1 VAKAVAKKKKST
13 AVAKKKK
20 STAVT
25 FDDGMVADDF
35 SGNAGAGMEN
45 VTASDLLVPRL
56 AILQALSPQIS
67 KKRAEYIEGAEVG
80 DICDVGTGQIFDGG
94 VLFLPVFYR
103 KDYLE
108 WAPRASSQGLVN
120 IHSDPAILD
129 ETTRNEKKQPI
140 LANGNYIAE
149 TAQFFGLNL
158 TADSTKCFLP
168 MASTQL
174 KKARKWLTLATGEK
188 LTRADGSTFTPP
200 LFYRAYSLTTAEES
214 NAEGEWVGWKID
226 RAFTLPELEGEGFN
240 WRALKADCEDFL
252 KTLAKGTVSGDVSSM
267 RPGSSDDDEEEM

>member
-1 VAKAVAKKKKST
+1 MAKQLA
-13 AVAKKKK
+13 KKK

-25 FDDGMVADDF
+25 LADDF
-35 SGNAGAGMEN
+35 SSNAGAGMEN
-45 VTASDLLVPRL
+45 VTANDLLVPRL

-67 KKRAEYIEGAEVG
+67 KKKSEYIEGAQIG
-80 DICDVGTGQIFDGG
+80 DICDVGTGEIFKDG

-108 WAPRASSQGLVN
+108 WAPRASGQGLVN

-129 ETTRNEKKQPI
+129 QTTRDEKKRPV
-140 LANGNYIAE
+140 LASGNYIAE

-158 TADSTKCFLP
+158 TADNRKCFLP

-200 LFYRAYSLTTAEES
+200 LFYRAYNLTTAEES
-214 NAEGEWVGWKID
+214 NAEGEWAGWRID
-226 RAFTLPELEGEGFN
+226 RAFTLPELQEEGFD
-240 WRALKADCEDFL
+240 WHALKADCEGFL
-252 KTLAKGTVSGDVSSM
+252 ETLAKGTVTGDVASM
-267 RPGSSDDDEEEM
+267 QPGSSDDEESM

>member
-1 VAKAVAKKKKST
+1 VAKAVAKKKRST
-13 AVAKKKK
+13 AI
-20 STAVT
+20 T
-25 FDDGMVADDF
+25 VADDF
-35 SGNAGAGMEN
+35 SDNAGAGMEN
-45 VTASDLLVPRL
+45 VTANDLLVPRL

-67 KKRAEYIEGAEVG
+67 KKKAEYIEGAEIG
-80 DICDVGTGQIFDGG
+80 NICDVGTGEIFEDG

-108 WAPRASSQGLVN
+108 WAPRASGQGLVN

-129 ETTRNEKKQPI
+129 ETTRNEKKQPV

-158 TADSTKCFLP
+158 TADNRKCFLP

-188 LTRADGSTFTPP
+188 LTRDDGSTFTPP
-200 LFYRAYSLTTAEES
+200 LFYRAYHLTTAEES
-214 NAEGEWVGWKID
+214 NAEGEWAGWKVD
-226 RAFTLPELEGEGFN
+226 RGLTLPELEAEGFD
-240 WRALKADCEDFL
+240 WHALKADCEGFL
-252 KTLAKGTVSGDVSSM
+252 ETLVKGTVSGDVSSM
-267 RPGSSDDDEEEM
+267 QPKPSNEEEAF

>member
-1 VAKAVAKKKKST
+1 VAKAVAKRNKKST
-13 AVAKKKK
+13 AI
-20 STAVT
+20 T
-25 FDDGMVADDF
+25 VADDF
-35 SGNAGAGMEN
+35 DGGLTGLEN
-45 VTASDLLVPRL
+45 VGASDLLVPRL

-67 KKRAEYIEGAEVG
+67 KKKAEYIEGAKIG
-80 DICDVGTGQIFDGG
+80 DICDVGTGEIFEDG

-108 WAPRASSQGLVN
+108 WAPRASGQGLVN

-129 ETTRNEKKQPI
+129 ETTRNEKRQPV

-158 TADSTKCFLP
+158 TADNRKCFLP

-188 LTRADGSTFTPP
+188 LTRDDGSTYTPK
-200 LFYRAYSLTTAEES
+200 LFYRSYMLTTAEES
-214 NAEGEWVGWKID
+214 NAEGDWAGWKVD
-226 RAFTLPELEGEGFN
+226 RGLTLPELEEEGFD
-240 WRALKADCEDFL
+240 WRALKADCEGFL
-252 KTLAKGTVSGDVSSM
+252 ETLVKGSVSGDVASM
-267 RPGSSDDDEEEM
+267 QPGGSSQDEESM